1 MSPMRSP
8 TTPHARCCTAR
19 ATTRAMTRGAIAALV
34 CTALTTLPATAAAQD
49 APRATTLPTVA
60 RALSLEDAL
69 TLATGSSEAVG
80 LARAAETRA
89 RGQFYQARSALL
101 PQINT
106 GLNYQKQLQ
115 NQFQAIT
122 ERFASGGSGGNGG
135 SGGDGG
141 DSFTDSPI
149 SRIFASPYTTIF
161 SVQASQPLFTGGR
174 ARASLAAA
182 RSGRTIAEL
191 GITGAT
197 AQLTLD
203 VTQAYYDAVL
213 SDRLVAIA
221 ESSLVQSERTVQ
233 QVQLAYDVGN
243 TSEFELIRAKVTRD
257 NQRPRFLQARTQRE
271 VAHLRLKQL
280 LDIPDATDITLSSS
294 IEEAPLAPVNADT
307 ITAYRLPVKQAALGV
322 DVAQQQLKASK
333 GQRWPQLAVT
343 TNYQRFAYPD
353 DGIPNSLAD
362 FFPNWTVGVGL
373 SLPLFTGGRVTGDIV
388 SAQAAADEAALRLR
402 LTREAAALDARQ
414 SLLRLEEV
422 EANWTASVGTAEQAQ
437 RAYAIAEVRYK
448 EGLSTQLELA
458 EVRVQL
464 AQALANRAQAAR
476 DRQVARIRL
485 ALLPNLPLA
494 GAGSLA
500 PTAGGATSGATTAP
514 RTTTPAGTTGAPFQ
528 SGAAAG
534 GTAGG
539 VIP

>member
-1 MSPMRSP
+1 MSPMRPLS
-8 TTPHARCCTAR
+8 TPRGHHATRAAR
-19 ATTRAMTRGAIAALV
+19 ATRCALLAALV
-34 CTALTTLPATAAAQD
+34 CAAIASRPTATSAQD
-49 APRATTLPTVA
+49 APRAATTPAAT

-69 TLATGSSEAVG
+69 TLATGTSEAVG

-101 PQINT
+101 PQIST
-106 GLNYQKQLQ
+106 ALNYQKQLQ

-122 ERFASGGSGGNGG
+122 ERFASGGSGNNGNT
-135 SGGDGG
+135 GGDGG
-141 DSFTDSPI
+141 GDSFADSPI

-161 SVQASQPLFTGGR
+161 AVQASQPLFTGGR

-182 RSGRTIAEL
+182 RSGRSIAEL

-280 LDIPDATDITLSSS
+280 LELPGDAAVTLTSS
-294 IEEAPLAPVNADT
+294 IEEAPLAPVDADT
-307 ITAYRLPVKQAALGV
+307 ITAYRLPVKQAALSV

-494 GAGSLA
+494 GSTPLA
-500 PTAGGATSGATTAP
+500 PSAAGTTSGATTAP
-514 RTTTPAGTTGAPFQ
+514 RTTTPAGSTGASFQ

>member
-1 MSPMRSP
+1 MSSP
-8 TTPHARCCTAR
+8 HSFHDVHAGSTRFHAHARTSAV
-19 ATTRAMTRGAIAALV
+19 IALLT
-34 CTALTTLPATAAAQD
+34 TALFAVA
-49 APRATTLPTVA
+49 PTVVRAQQTTATQGSAPTQRGA
-60 RALSLEDAL
+60 RALTLEDAL
-69 TLATGSSEAVG
+69 ILATGSSEAVG

-89 RGQFYQARSALL
+89 RGQFFQARSALL
-101 PQINT
+101 PQVNSA
-106 GLNYQKQLQ
+106 LNYQKQLQ

-122 ERFASGGSGGNGG
+122 ERFASGGSGGNTGG
-135 SGGDGG
+135 TGGDEGGG
-141 DSFTDSPI
+141 DSFADSPI

-161 SVQASQPLFTGGR
+161 SVQASQPIFTGGR

-191 GITGAT
+191 GITGAS

-221 ESSLVQSERTVQ
+221 DSSLVQSERTVT

-271 VAHLRLKQL
+271 LAHLRLKQL
-280 LDIPDATDITLSSS
+280 LELPTDVDVALTSS
-294 IEEAPLAPVNADT
+294 IEEAPITPVDADT
-307 ITAYRLPVKQAALGV
+307 ITAYRLPVKQAALSV
-322 DVAQQQLKASK
+322 DVATQQLKASK

-373 SLPLFTGGRVTGDIV
+373 SLPLFTGGRVTGDIIA
-388 SAQAAADEAALRLR
+388 AQAAADEAGWRLR
-402 LTREAAALDARQ
+402 LTKEAAALDARQ

-494 GAGSLA
+494 G
-500 PTAGGATSGATTAP
+500 TAAVVPNSANAVAAP
-514 RTTTPAGTTGAPFQ
+514 RTPSPAGTTGAPFQ
-528 SGAAAG
+528 AGA
-534 GTAGG
+534 TAGS